1 MTRFRRF
8 LVGLLG
14 TAALACS
21 TLFAQSGGVA
31 SEVKQAYES
40 VKNNLMKTAE
50 KVPEEDYSFKP
61 TPDIRTFA
69 EVMQHVI
76 SAQMHSCGAVTGEQ
90 KSVPS
95 DLKTKPAI
103 VDALRQAFAECDKAY
118 SSLTDANMTEMI
130 QTPRGQH
137 SRLAALMGNTTHDA
151 EQYGILS
158 VYMRLKGIIPPSSEH
173 AGGR

>member
-1 MTRFRRF
+1 MTR
-8 LVGLLG
+8 LLG
-14 TAALACS
+14 FVAAAALACN
-21 TLFAQSGGVA
+21 TLYGQSGGVA

-76 SAQMHSCGAVTGEQ
+76 SAQMHSCGAVAGEQ
-90 KSVPS
+90 KSIPS
-95 DLKTKPAI
+95 DLKTKSAI
-103 VDALRQAFAECDKAY
+103 VDGLREAFAECDKAY
-118 SSLTDANMTEMI
+118 GLLTDANMTEAI
-130 QTPRGQH
+130 RTPRGQH
-137 SRLAALMGNTTHDA
+137 SRIAALMGNTTHDA

-158 VYMRLKGIIPPSSEH
+158 VYLRLKGIIPPSSEH
-173 AGGR
+173 AGPR